1 MPRPAVYL
9 DECVDQYLAH
19 LLRQREFPVTTPRE
33 AGLLGAS
40 DGVQLAFAAQRQ
52 LLIVTYNRK
61 HFRSLHHQYLADG
74 RSHSGI
80 LVVSS
85 RPIDQL
91 GIRVAMALDWIAAFP
106 NHRSMLFRW
115 NDFQQRLIRGERI
128 PDSGYTE
135 EDVRR
140 ALGYPT

>member
-9 DECVDQYLAH
+9 DECGDQNLAH
-19 LLRQREFPVTTPRE
+19 LLGRREFSVTTPRE

-40 DGVQLAFAAQRQ
+40 DRVQLAFAAQRQ
-52 LLIVTYNRK
+52 LLIVTYNRR
-61 HFRSLHHQYLADG
+61 HFHSLHHQYLADG
-74 RSHSGI
+74 RSHNGI

-91 GIRVAMALDWIAAFP
+91 GIRVAMTLDWIGTLP
-106 NHRSMLFRW
+106 DHRSMLFRW

-128 PDSGYTE
+128 PGADYRE
-135 EDVRR
+135 EDVRQ
-140 ALGYPT
+140 ALGHPT